1 MARVCWGVAGSVS
14 RVSAV
19 PPPPRDRRRGS
30 GEREAAKRAVAR
42 GRGKPARPE
51 KPEKEPPKK
60 WGGVARRGARVVGER
75 REGTASDTWREAV
88 ARGRQDEERRGAPPA
103 WEPEVWV
110 EEPAERPSP
119 VDRGSRAGNGG
130 PVRRAKKLPEEVTGE
145 LAKVAGPSR
154 SRQVEQAL
162 ADAARAYERDRYQ
175 DARRILKSLA
185 ERFPGS
191 AAVRELHGLT
201 LYRMGRWADA
211 IKELEAFRALTGS
224 YDPHPVLADCHRALR
239 RWKKVEALWEELR
252 KASPGGEVVAEGR
265 IVMAGALADRG
276 DVQGAIALLQKAR
289 TDVKRPKL
297 HHLRLW
303 YALADLYERA
313 GEIPRARELFRGLLK
328 HDREFADVAER
339 LAGLE

>member
-1 MARVCWGVAGSVS
+1 MA
-14 RVSAV
+14 
-19 PPPPRDRRRGS
+19 PPPRDRRRGS

-42 GRGKPARPE
+42 GRAKGAPA
-51 KPEKEPPKK
+51 EKEPPKQ

-75 REGTASDTWREAV
+75 REGTASDAWREAV
-88 ARGRQDEERRGAPPA
+88 ARGRQDQERRTTPPPA

-110 EEPAERPSP
+110 VERDPQPARSPRPPRS
-119 VDRGSRAGNGG
+119 NGA
-130 PVRRAKKLPEEVTGE
+130 PARRPRKLPDDVSSE
-145 LAKVAGPSR
+145 LTKVAGPTR
-154 SRQVEQAL
+154 SARLEQAL

-175 DARRILKSLA
+175 DARRILKPLA
-185 ERFPGS
+185 ERAPAA

-201 LYRMGRWADA
+201 LYRMGRWREA

-224 YDPHPVLADCHRALR
+224 CDQHPVLADCHRALR
-239 RWKKVEALWEELR
+239 QWTTVGRLWEELR
-252 KASPGGEVVAEGR
+252 QASPSGEVVTEGR
-265 IVMAGALADRG
+265 IVMAGAMADRG
-276 DVQGAIALLQKAR
+276 DIGAAIALLERAR

-313 GEIPRARELFRGLLK
+313 GEIPRARELFRRVLA

-339 LAGLE
+339 LAGLD